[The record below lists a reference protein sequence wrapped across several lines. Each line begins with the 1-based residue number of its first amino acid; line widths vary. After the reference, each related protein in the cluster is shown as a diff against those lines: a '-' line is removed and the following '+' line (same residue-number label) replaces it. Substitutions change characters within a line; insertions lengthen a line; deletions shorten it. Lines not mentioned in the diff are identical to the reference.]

1 LKAEFMFGE
10 AMAGLCAAAGVDDG
24 MERSKRSP
32 MPELG
37 AAAGLGAVAGVELVI
52 ELKSPKPLEELKV
65 RCFWSGLVAGG
76 DFGVLSKK
84 LPPPPNADGAVFWGV
99 ERCVEKLARLENADG
114 LGCC

>member
-1 LKAEFMFGE
+1 MFDE
-10 AMAGLCAAAGVDDG
+10 ATAGFCAAAGVDEG
-24 MERSKRSP
+24 IERLKRSP

-37 AAAGLGAVAGVELVI
+37 AAAVLGAVAGVVLVI

-84 LPPPPNADGAVFWGV
+84 LPPPPNADDAVFWGV
-99 ERCVEKLARLENADG
+99 VRWVEKLARSENADG